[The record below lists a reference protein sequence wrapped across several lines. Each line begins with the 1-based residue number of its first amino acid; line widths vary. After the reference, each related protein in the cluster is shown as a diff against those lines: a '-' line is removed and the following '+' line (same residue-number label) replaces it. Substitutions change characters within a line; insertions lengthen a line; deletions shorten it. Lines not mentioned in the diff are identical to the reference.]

1 MHISSH
7 SECLVPDSAQMEYEV
22 EYPSVPPVEEDRR
35 IPFSIV
41 FIVGFIISAM
51 TLDRLPELTAYVR
64 YLGMLCVL
72 VYVLSVLLRGMLVT
86 KEILLYWS
94 FTREFFASSVTRWI
108 AR

>member
-1 MHISSH
+1 MHVSSH
-7 SECLVPDSAQMEYEV
+7 SECLVPNSAQMEYEV
-22 EYPSVPPVEEDRR
+22 EYPSVPPIEEDRR
-35 IPFSIV
+35 VPFSIV
-41 FIVGFIISAM
+41 FIIVFIISVM
-51 TLDRLPELTAYVR
+51 TLDRLELTVYVR